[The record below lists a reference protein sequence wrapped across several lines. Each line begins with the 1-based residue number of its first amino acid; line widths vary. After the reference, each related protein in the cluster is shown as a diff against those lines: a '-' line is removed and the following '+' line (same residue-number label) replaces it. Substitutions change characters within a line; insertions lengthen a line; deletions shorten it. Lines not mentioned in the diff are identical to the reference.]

1 MYGVTL
7 VCDEIFVGFGVE
19 KWLGSLFGHNS
30 RYHLY
35 ENSKETGNNMVERK
49 KENKRKRRNARNIIK
64 LYFTLFFCNFE

>member
-35 ENSKETGNNMVERK
+35 ENSKETGNNMIE
-49 KENKRKRRNARNIIK
+49 RKRRKEEKEEMLEI
-64 LYFTLFFCNFE
+64 